1 MVVRRKSVPLKRS
14 RIVGAPPICFS
25 ISTVRSI
32 MANVFAEFCPDLP
45 PRRSM
50 DRRASSLRPR
60 RISHHGDSGAIKIR
74 TKRGVYSSQY
84 LSLLN
89 LKLDTHG
96 ENPLKCKRYSPRPL
110 IITFII
116 TKGSSRDDDRT
127 DRPRHLEG
135 SCAGASKG
143 EGNNFASICRGVRN
157 EEPPRDTFQG
167 LSDNKQCK

>member
-50 DRRASSLRPR
+50 ERRASSLRPR

-74 TKRGVYSSQY
+74 IKRGVYSKSVLVSAKSGIRVSRGKSTEVQEVLSMPTDHHVYYSQ
-84 LSLLN
+84 
-89 LKLDTHG
+89 G
-96 ENPLKCKRYSPRPL
+96 
-110 IITFII
+110 
-116 TKGSSRDDDRT
+116 
-127 DRPRHLEG
+127 
-135 SCAGASKG
+135 
-143 EGNNFASICRGVRN
+143 
-157 EEPPRDTFQG
+157 
-167 LSDNKQCK
+167 